1 MEQTDKEL
9 VLSGNELVVLRNGF
23 VEIDGQ
29 ELSLLGWH
37 FFFTFISKLNTSE
50 PVERASGIVEFP
62 VDEFNALLGN
72 GRPNITFLKEAA
84 TGVTKYVNIPLAHGG
99 FKRVPLFSECTVYLN
114 SKNVWTIK
122 MVAERT
128 MLPYFYGISEEF
140 FEFRLHYCLALN
152 SINREKLY
160 MILKRFQGLGSC
172 EIDISRLRVILGI
185 KPDEY
190 SGKDGW
196 RNFKVRVL
204 DACQKAMKEK
214 TDIYYE
220 YQCGRKT
227 PRGAWLSVIF
237 TIKENRQVIRKSE
250 AVLTEKS
257 EILPESYSEQVAD
270 LIAICEKNL
279 SRKLIGVEK
288 DCVKTWVELLGFDKD
303 VMQAAFKDNLYRGAN
318 LSLKNINDTLTR
330 WHDKGIKTIEDAKKL
345 CDEEQSVNRRR
356 SRRNNATQGSAWRT
370 GEEAGV
376 RCPPVDI
383 TKDSSEEPDVQ
394 NEDIPEDI
402 LSMFGD

>member
-114 SKNVWTIK
+114 PKNVWTIK

-237 TIKENRQVIRKSE
+237 TIKENRQVIRKSKD
-250 AVLTEKS
+250 VLTEKS
-257 EILPESYSEQVAD
+257 EIASESYSEQVAD

-288 DCVKTWVELLGFDKD
+288 NCVQTWIEHLGYGEDI
-303 VMQAAFKDNLYRGAN
+303 VGTAFSDNLYRGAN
-318 LSLKNINDTLTR
+318 LSLKNINDTLIR
-330 WHDKGIKTIEDAKKL
+330 WHDCGVKTVEDAQRYREK
-345 CDEEQSVNRRR
+345 ERTANRIKSTRKSNVR
-356 SRRNNATQGSAWRT
+356 SCWQT
-370 GEEAGV
+370 GEEYGV
-376 RCPPVDI
+376 IQTSVDKN
-383 TKDSSEEPDVQ
+383 TDSSDKSDVS
-394 NEDIPEDI
+394 NDDIPDDI

>member
-1 MEQTDKEL
+1 MKQTDKEF

-114 SKNVWTIK
+114 PKNVWTIK

-250 AVLTEKS
+250 AVLAEKS
-257 EILPESYSEQVAD
+257 EIMSASYSEQVAG

-288 DCVKTWVELLGFDKD
+288 DCVQTWIEHLGYDED
-303 VMQAAFKDNLYRGAN
+303 IVRTAFSDNLYRGAN
-318 LSLKNINDTLTR
+318 LSLKNINDTLIR
-330 WHDKGIKTIEDAKKL
+330 WHDSGVKTVEDANAFRDKEYAANKRRMVNSKQ
-345 CDEEQSVNRRR
+345 QSV
-356 SRRNNATQGSAWRT
+356 WKT
-370 GEEAGV
+370 GEEAGIGCV
-376 RCPPVDI
+376 
-383 TKDSSEEPDVQ
+383 PDNIKNDTPKVSG
-394 NEDIPEDI
+394 EVSGGIPEDI
-402 LSMFGD
+402 LDMFGD

>member
-114 SKNVWTIK
+114 PKNVWTIK

-288 DCVKTWVELLGFDKD
+288 NCVQTWIEHLGYGEDI
-303 VMQAAFKDNLYRGAN
+303 VGIAFSDNLYRGAN
-318 LSLKNINDTLTR
+318 LSLKNINDTLIR
-330 WHDKGIKTIEDAKKL
+330 WHDGGVKTVEDARRYCEK
-345 CDEEQSVNRRR
+345 EHTANRIK
-356 SRRNNATQGSAWRT
+356 SARKSNVKSCWRT
-370 GEEAGV
+370 GEEYGV
-376 RCPPVDI
+376 IRTSVDKN
-383 TKDSSEEPDVQ
+383 TDPSDKSDVS
-394 NEDIPEDI
+394 NDDIPDDI

>member
-1 MEQTDKEL
+1 MGQADKKS
-9 VLSGNELVVLRNGF
+9 VISGNELVVLRNGF

-29 ELSLLGWH
+29 ELTLLGWH
-37 FFFTFISKLNTSE
+37 LFYTFVSKLNTSE
-50 PVERASGIVEFP
+50 PVDSASGIVEFP

-72 GRPNITFLKEAA
+72 GRPNIAFLKEAA
-84 TGVTKYVNIPLAHGG
+84 AGVTKYVNIPLAHGG

-114 SKNVWTIK
+114 PKNVWTVK

-128 MLPYFYGISEEF
+128 MLPYFYDISEEF

-160 MILKRFQGLGSC
+160 MILKRFEGLGSC
-172 EIDISRLRVILGI
+172 EIDIPRLRVILGI

-190 SGKDGW
+190 TGKKGW
-196 RNFKVRVL
+196 TNFKARVL

-220 YQCGRKT
+220 YQCGKKT
-227 PRGAWLSVIF
+227 PRGAWLSVVF
-237 TIKENRQVIRKSE
+237 NIKKNHQVINKSLHAE
-250 AVLTEKS
+250 SKQSSQAVE
-257 EILPESYSEQVAD
+257 EFSEQVSEMV
-270 LIAICEKNL
+270 LICEKNL
-279 SRKLIGVEK
+279 SRSLIGVEK

-356 SRRNNATQGSAWRT
+356 SRRNNDTQGSAWRT

-376 RCPPVDI
+376 WSPSVDI
-383 TKDSSEEPDVQ
+383 TKDSSEESGSDDGGIPD
-394 NEDIPEDI
+394 DI
-402 LSMFGD
+402 LTMFGD